1 MTEPPTTSCG
11 LSACP
16 ATTRAGCITSPG
28 LGSKGRAVLQPQIR
42 GRHMTT
48 EPQPTPTGPGTGELP
63 PGRQSPVPPPTA
75 PEPTAPEPTA
85 PEQTT
90 PEQTT
95 SAPATSALPQHKIKR
110 TRTSGLWVSIG
121 FFAVVL
127 LLLLIFILQN
137 GAEVDISY
145 MGAHGHLPLGVA
157 LLLSAVCGV
166 LLVVLAGAARISQLR
181 TVARRHRR
189 ADAKR
194 VVVAQDQADP
204 SR

>member
-1 MTEPPTTSCG
+1 
-11 LSACP
+11 
-16 ATTRAGCITSPG
+16 
-28 LGSKGRAVLQPQIR
+28 
-42 GRHMTT
+42 MTT
-48 EPQPTPTGPGTGELP
+48 EPQPTPVGPGPGDLA
-63 PGRQSPVPPPTA
+63 PGRPAPTTPGQAAPPPTMPA
-75 PEPTAPEPTA
+75 QTAPAQTA
-85 PEQTT
+85 PAQT
-90 PEQTT
+90 
-95 SAPATSALPQHKIKR
+95 APPLPQHKIRR
-110 TRTSGLWVSIG
+110 TRISGLWVSVG

-137 GAEVDISY
+137 GTKVDISY

-194 VVVAQDQADP
+194 VTATQAAEGP
-204 SR
+204 VGSTR